1 MTVLNTAAPKLTRSE
16 WHKVASTLMGIDV
29 GGAGETPD
37 PVRQF
42 VSLTRRNRKPADQ
55 CREALSEIGFNDRQ
69 IAALGLLSL

>member
-1 MTVLNTAAPKLTRSE
+1 MTVLTATAPKLTQSE
-16 WHKVASTLMGIDV
+16 WKQVASTLLGVDLR
-29 GGAGETPD
+29 GAGEAAR

-55 CREALSEIGFNDRQ
+55 CRDALFKLGFNDRQ